1 MMKVSLSSNM
11 LIVNIFF
18 TSCLVAITAEIVAG
32 SQLVPAS
39 GGSTGGSKCLFRNEC
54 AVKENLLGEVSV
66 PCVEPHD
73 PHKLGDEEAL
83 VTLRNVCPEFFKD
96 GEEDPDLCCDPDQV
110 YAMEQNFQVPMTLGL
125 GRCPSC
131 SYNWRVNFCELT
143 CSPRQSEFI
152 KIVNSTVLEDGR
164 IQLDAAEY
172 HVSSTYSDALLASC
186 QGVQGLSTGQ
196 TLLDVMCGGW
206 GSSKCTAQRWLDFLG
221 TSVENSGQSPFQ
233 LYYKIHNGEE
243 GNGEEG
249 NGETDGIIPMNAG
262 TYKCS
267 EVPFGSNKA
276 CACVDCE
283 ETCRAKP
290 LPEEAR
296 HLPSSPDPVT
306 INGMS
311 GAMFA
316 SLFIFVIC
324 NITILTY
331 FGMKTYNK
339 KRTRSGQYSS
349 LSFITLFLS

>member
-1 MMKVSLSSNM
+1 MKVVFLFPQFIINFILLGSLILSQV
-11 LIVNIFF
+11 L
-18 TSCLVAITAEIVAG
+18 AE
-32 SQLVPAS
+32 P
-39 GGSTGGSKCLFRNEC
+39 KCILRNEC
-54 AVKENLLGEVSV
+54 DVKSNLLGEVSV

-73 PHKLGDEEAL
+73 PHKLDDEDAIF
-83 VTLRNVCPEFFKD
+83 TLKNVCPEFFKD
-96 GEEDPDLCCDPDQV
+96 GEEDPDVCCDPDQV

-152 KIVNSTVLEDGR
+152 KVVNSTKLEDGR
-164 IQLDAAEY
+164 IRLDAADY
-172 HVSSTYSDALLASC
+172 HMSSTYSNDLLTSC
-186 QGVQGLSTGQ
+186 KGVQGLSAGQ

-221 TSVENSGQSPFQ
+221 TSVENDGQSPFQ
-233 LYYKIHNGEE
+233 LHYKIHKNGTSVNE
-243 GNGEEG
+243 
-249 NGETDGIIPMNAG
+249 DSGIIPMDTS

-267 EVPFGSNKA
+267 EVPFLATKA
-276 CACVDCE
+276 CSCSDCE

-290 LPEEAR
+290 LPAEAR
-296 HLPSSPDPVT
+296 HLPSSSKPVT

-311 GAMFA
+311 GAVFA

-339 KRTRSGQYSS
+339 KRTRSGQYNTSS
-349 LSFITLFLS
+349 Y